1 MLAVSRDGLPA
12 LLFVFYTYGEF
23 SRGTS
28 VVANEKWYVVDL
40 DEILRI
46 GMPLKLRDVTNWFC
60 SVDPSEER
68 QLLVS

>member
-1 MLAVSRDGLPA
+1 MLAVCRDGLPA

-46 GMPLKLRDVTNWFC
+46 GMPLKLPDVTN
-60 SVDPSEER
+60 
-68 QLLVS
+68 